1 MVIKKALYDDLKEIL
16 QLQNQTYL
24 SKTDLYNDYNIKP
37 LIQTLDKLK
46 QDFSKQIFL
55 NAVIDENIKYF
66 LSMTNQK
73 STLLSANK
81 KYVENFNDEISY
93 TSS

>member
-1 MVIKKALYDDLKEIL
+1 LVIKKALYDDFKEIL

-46 QDFSKQIFL
+46 QDFSKQIF
-55 NAVIDENIKYF
+55 
-66 LSMTNQK
+66 SMQ
-73 STLLSANK
+73 LLMR
-81 KYVENFNDEISY
+81 I
-93 TSS
+93 

>member
-55 NAVIDENIKYF
+55 KAVIDENIKYF
-66 LSMTNQK
+66 LSMTNLK
-73 STLLSANK
+73 STLLSANE
-81 KYVENFNDEISY
+81 KYVENFNDEIFLY
-93 TSS
+93 L

>member
-1 MVIKKALYDDLKEIL
+1 LVIKKALYEDLKEIL

-37 LIQTLDKLK
+37 LVQTLDKLK

-55 NAVIDENIKYF
+55 NAVIDDNIKYF
-66 LSMTNQK
+66 LSMTNLK
-73 STLLSANK
+73 PTILSANE
-81 KYVENFNDEISY
+81 KYVENFNDEIFLY
-93 TSS
+93 L

>member
-66 LSMTNQK
+66 SSMTNLK
-73 STLLSANK
+73 STLLSANE
-81 KYVENFNDEISY
+81 KYVENFNDEIFLY
-93 TSS
+93 L